1 MDFTGIANENEFF
14 FEHYL
19 QVLLENDLRDL
30 FASWNEAEQDEKKRS
45 PVKQLTSLSGKWFRY
60 SQQWKTA
67 RDFQNRISIQREF
80 SRELIEALGYEYKP
94 QNFPAKEI
102 TLPILARIDKNDRP
116 WLVICESVFEESDDF
131 GTCPLAADLKR
142 EQYVSVPEKVVNE
155 TIEKLL
161 SAELFAGDQA
171 PRWCILLGPAQMLLI
186 DRAKWAEKRALRFD
200 LNEILNRRESS
211 TIKALAALTHRD
223 SIAPADGL
231 ALLDTLDESSHK
243 HAFGVS
249 EELKYAL
256 RECIELLGNEA
267 IRFMRDE
274 RHEAIYNRDMAG
286 KISIECLRYM
296 YRLLFLFYIEARPE
310 LGYVPIRQKV
320 SSNDPYWSAY
330 SLESLRDLEMIPLTS
345 DESLNGSYISDSL
358 LRLFTIIHD
367 GYIDKREKTEID
379 IEKLPESTFGT
390 FIIPPLA
397 SHLFDP
403 ERSPIINKVKFRNSV
418 MQTIIRRMSLGDSG
432 TGRNRRRGRISYA
445 QLGINQLGAVYE
457 ALLSYRGFFA
467 EEDLYE
473 VKKADEQIN
482 ELETGYFVKSADLP
496 NYKENEIV
504 YDKDRRGNETR
515 KPKCYK
521 KGTFIYRLAGRDR
534 EKSASYYTPEVLTQ
548 TLVKYSLKELLKDK
562 SADEILALTVCEPAM
577 GSAAFLNEAV
587 NQLSEAYLQ
596 NKQIELKQEI
606 PLEDYALEKQRVKM
620 FIADNNVFGVDLNP
634 IAVELAEVSL
644 WLNTIYKGARVPW
657 FGMQIT
663 SGNSLVGAR
672 RDIFTASDLRKS
684 KERVWLDTPPTR
696 VKPGTVMPDNSVYH
710 FLLPAEGMVDY
721 TDKVIRSL
729 ASDKIDKIKKWQSS
743 FIKAPFT
750 ISEVDQLVIL
760 SKKIDEMWNEHARL
774 EADMRRR
781 TTDTMHI
788 WGQPK
793 PEKETLLSTRQKDEI
808 YVQEL
813 FSHRVRVASLYRRLK
828 LVMDYWCALW
838 FWPIEKAELLPSRS
852 EFLLEIM
859 MLTLGSAIETPEEDK
874 NGQMGLPLHAAT
886 QKKEKIEE
894 LMEMFKVCDVEKF
907 CRDNER
913 PNLVKQIAEQHR
925 FLHWELEF
933 ADVFSRRGGFD
944 LILGNPPW
952 LKVEWNEGG
961 VMGDANP
968 LFVIKNLSASKIA
981 ELRDETFARYT
992 ELRNQYFTE
1001 YEGSAGTQ
1009 NFLNSKI
1016 TYPELEKIQT
1026 NLYKCFLP
1034 VSWRLASEI
1043 GVQGFVHPEGVYDD
1057 PNGGKLRKEIY
1068 SRLRYHFQFINVKK
1082 LFAEI
1087 LHWNTYSLNIF
1098 ESKKT
1103 DIQFITMANLYIPQ
1117 TIDNSFEHNGN
1128 GACDGLKTDN
1138 DEWNTAGHKKRIINV
1153 CREELDLFARLYD
1166 EPGTHHLEARLPALH
1181 VQELISVLE
1190 KFANYSKRLSD
1201 LQGEFYSTVM
1211 FDETN
1216 AQKDGTIKKCCCFP
1230 EKKDQWII
1238 SGPHFYVGNPMYKTP
1253 QSICEKPLDYD
1264 TLDLTTLP
1272 DDYLPRTKYIP
1283 ACGPEE
1289 FQRKIPSVPWI
1300 ENDEVLP
1307 KKITDYYNLV
1317 HRRMLSQSGE
1327 KTFICALIPKTH
1339 SHIHTVISTTFKETI
1354 SLLKCTFICSSL
1366 PFDFMVKSTGKGDFT
1381 TGNIANIFLID
1392 TLTETQLSRILVLY
1406 CLTVAY
1412 SELWEQHYCDAFNN
1426 LKWSKSD
1433 PRLQNSFFQNLTPQW
1448 NRNCAL
1454 RTDYS
1459 RRQALVE
1466 IDVLVAQALGLTLDE
1481 LKTIYRIQF
1490 PVLRQNEN
1498 DTWYDANGRI
1508 IFTCS
1513 KGLIGVGLPR
1523 NARQSD
1529 LKEGVTYGIY
1539 SSDRTESGIALGWED
1554 VRDLKEGKV
1563 TKIFMDDT
1571 LPGGPVQRT
1580 VEYVAPF
1587 DKCDR
1592 EQDYEVAWSFF
1603 EKNSPL

>member
-1 MDFTGIANENEFF
+1 MDFTGISNENEFF

-19 QVLLENDLRDL
+19 QVLLENDLKDL
-30 FASWNEAEQDEKKRS
+30 FASWNEAETEGKKRS
-45 PVKQLTSLSGKWFRY
+45 PIKQLTSLAGKWFRY
-60 SQQWKTA
+60 SQQWKTTTN
-67 RDFQNRISIQREF
+67 FQKRITVQREF
-80 SRELIEALGYEYKP
+80 ERELIEALGYSYKP
-94 QNFPAKEI
+94 QNFLAKEI
-102 TLPILARIDKNDRP
+102 TLPILAKIEKNDRP

-131 GTCPLAADLKR
+131 CSCPLTADLKK
-142 EQYVSVPEKVVNE
+142 EQYDTAPEKIVNE
-155 TIEKLL
+155 TVEKIL
-161 SAELFAGDQA
+161 SAELFAGDQP
-171 PRWCILLGPAQMLLI
+171 PRWCLLLGPAQLLLI

-200 LNEILNRRESS
+200 LNEIFTRREPS
-211 TIKALAALTHRD
+211 TIKALTALAHRD
-223 SIAPADGL
+223 SIAPEDGL
-231 ALLDTLDESSHK
+231 VLLDTLDESSHK

-267 IRFMRDE
+267 IRFMREE
-274 RHEAIYNRDMAG
+274 RHEAVYNRDMAE
-286 KISIECLRYM
+286 KLSTECLRYM

-310 LGYVPIRQKV
+310 LGYVPTRQKV

-330 SLESLRDLEMIPLTS
+330 SLETLRDLEMIPLTT
-345 DESLNGSYISDSL
+345 DESLNGTYISDSL

-367 GYIDKREKTEID
+367 GYIDKREEIDFD
-379 IEKLPESTFGT
+379 IEKLPESTFGA

-403 ERSPIINKVKFRNSV
+403 ERSPILNKVKFRNSV

-473 VKKADEQIN
+473 VKKANEQIN
-482 ELETGYFVKSADLP
+482 ELETGYFVRSADLP

-504 YDKDRRGNETR
+504 YEKDRRGNETR

-548 TLVKYSLKELLKDK
+548 TLVKYSLKEVLKDK
-562 SADEILALTVCEPAM
+562 TADEILALTVCEPAM

-587 NQLSEAYLQ
+587 NQLAEAYLQ
-596 NKQIELKQEI
+596 KKQIELKQEI
-606 PLEDYALEKQRVKM
+606 PLEDYAIEKQRVKM

-634 IAVELAEVSL
+634 VAVELAEVSL

-672 RDIFTASDLRKS
+672 RDVFSASDLRKS
-684 KERVWLDTPPTR
+684 KEKVWLDTPPTR

-710 FLLPAEGMVDY
+710 FLLPAEGMADY

-729 ASDKIDKIKKWQSS
+729 ASDKTEKIKKWQSS
-743 FIKAPFT
+743 FIKTPFT
-750 ISEVDQLVIL
+750 VSEVDQLVIL

-774 EADMRRR
+774 EADMRCR

-808 YVQEL
+808 YDQEL
-813 FSHRVRVASLYRRLK
+813 YSHRVRVASLYRRLK

-838 FWPIEKAELLPSRS
+838 FWPIDKAEQLPSRS

-859 MLTLGSAIETPEEDK
+859 MLILGSVIEIPEEDE
-874 NGQMGLPLHAAT
+874 NGQMGLPLNAAT

-894 LMEMFKVCDVEKF
+894 LKEKFGVIDVEQF
-907 CRDNER
+907 CRENER
-913 PNLVKQIAEQHR
+913 FNLVSEIAKRYR

-933 ADVFSRRGGFD
+933 ADVFSRKGGFD
-944 LILGNPPW
+944 LTLGNPPW

-968 LFVIKNLSASKIA
+968 LFVIRSLSASRMA
-981 ELRDETFARYT
+981 ELREETFNKYP
-992 ELRNQYFTE
+992 ELREQYFTE

-1026 NLYKCFLP
+1026 NLFKCFLP
-1034 VSWRLASEI
+1034 VSWRLTSEA

-1057 PNGGKLRKEIY
+1057 PNGGGLRREIY
-1068 SRLRYHFQFINVKK
+1068 PRLRMHFQFVNEHS

-1087 LHWNTYSLNIF
+1087 DHHNKYSLNIYGMKENVCF
-1098 ESKKT
+1098 
-1103 DIQFITMANLYIPQ
+1103 DHVANLFTPQ
-1117 TIDNSFEHNGN
+1117 SIDTSYSH
-1128 GACDGLKTDN
+1128 DGHGIVGGIKGDN
-1138 DEWNTAGHKKRIINV
+1138 NKWNTAGHKNRILHITDK
-1153 CREELDLFARLYD
+1153 ELKLFAQLYD
-1166 EPGTHHLEARLPALH
+1166 EPGTPYLEARLPALH
-1181 VQELISVLE
+1181 SQELISVLE
-1190 KFANYSKRLSD
+1190 KFANYPKRLSD

-1216 AQKDGTIKKCCCFP
+1216 AQKVGTIKEKHCFP
-1230 EKKDQWII
+1230 ESSEKLIV
-1238 SGPHFYVGNPMYKTP
+1238 SGPHFYVGNPLYKTP
-1253 QSICEKPLDYD
+1253 RARCVLNCDYD
-1264 TLDLTTLP
+1264 ILDLENIP
-1272 DDYLPRTKYIP
+1272 DDYLPRTKYVP
-1283 ACGPEE
+1283 AC
-1289 FQRKIPSVPWI
+1289 
-1300 ENDEVLP
+1300 ENDEYQRRIPNVPWTENGEVLP
-1307 KKITDYYNLV
+1307 QKITDYYNFV

-1327 KTFICALIPKTH
+1327 RTFICALIPKAH
-1339 SHIHTVISTTFKETI
+1339 SHIHTVISTTFKDTV
-1354 SLLKCTFICSSL
+1354 SLLKCIFIGCSL

-1381 TGNIANIFLID
+1381 SGNVANIFLID
-1392 TLTETQLSRILVLY
+1392 TLTETQICRILVLH
-1406 CLTVAY
+1406 CLTNSY
-1412 SELWEQHYCDAFNN
+1412 SEIWERHYCFSFKN

-1433 PRLQNSFFQNLTPQW
+1433 PRLPNSFFQNLTPQW

-1454 RTDYS
+1454 RTDYA

-1508 IFTCS
+1508 VFTCS
-1513 KGLIGVGLPR
+1513 KGLTGVGLPR
-1523 NARQSD
+1523 TTRQSD
-1529 LKEGVTYGIY
+1529 LKEGISYGIY
-1539 SSDRTESGIALGWED
+1539 TPGRTESSIALGWED
-1554 VRDLKEGKV
+1554 VRHLKEGKV
-1563 TKIFMDDT
+1563 TRTFMDDT

-1592 EQDYEVAWSFF
+1592 EKDYEVAWRFF
-1603 EKNSPL
+1603 EK